1 MNREEVIR
9 WARQAGWSE
18 IGADLWGAANDGAM
32 STYALTRFAAQ
43 AYAAG
48 AAAEREAC
56 AKACED
62 DPSKAGEWTEDAH
75 TGGYYA
81 EIIRA
86 RGQA

>member
-1 MNREEVIR
+1 MTRNDIIR
-9 WARQAGWSE
+9 MARKAGYT
-18 IGADLWGAANDGAM
+18 GLNDPWLHELA
-32 STYALTRFAAQ
+32 RK